1 MIGCYDCRQL
11 TSGDCGKHG
20 PRVIHVPA
28 HTLIIKEARTKVPG
42 FACECSVASLC
53 EKFGGCLAECAPDD
67 VVINRQ
73 SPPPVEG
80 EQGRYKGPRDVFCPS
95 CGAVAGERCFS
106 DMHHMERLKLSD
118 AMNAKVDE
126 SASPRA
132 QDDTPFFCE
141 RCGREFAQKP
151 EGDCPDP
158 GCGGEVFKGTP

>member
-1 MIGCYDCRQL
+1 MSDQPPSANHCRFPHCACGYETPL
-11 TSGDCGKHG
+11 CPDYPPTKTS
-20 PRVIHVPA
+20 
-28 HTLIIKEARTKVPG
+28 E
-42 FACECSVASLC
+42 
-53 EKFGGCLAECAPDD
+53 LAA
-67 VVINRQ
+67 VRQ
-73 SPPPVEG
+73 SPPPVEV

-106 DMHHMERLKLSD
+106 DKHHMERLKLSD